1 MKQLLLSI
9 TLLSL
14 SAISVA
20 ETYVCSYEIGTNAVV
35 TVTQTLTRLRD
46 SQGFSGKVQS
56 RINNPDR
63 GAPKIT
69 EGRSDLFIILSEDY
83 DRIWLVRANPIDT
96 IVAQIINKQ
105 NGEFISGGIGIEN
118 NGPKQYGSC
127 VTV

>member
-1 MKQLLLSI
+1 MNKLLTTI
-9 TLLSL
+9 TLLCF
-14 SAISVA
+14 SVAANA
-20 ETYVCSYEIGTNAVV
+20 ETYVCSYDIGTNAVV
-35 TVTQTLTRLRD
+35 TVTQTLTRL
-46 SQGFSGKVQS
+46 SNGQGFSGKAQS

-69 EGRSDLFIILSEDY
+69 EHRSDLFIILSEDY

-96 IVAQIINKQ
+96 ILANIINKQ
-105 NGEFISGGIGIEN
+105 NGEYIAGGIGTEN